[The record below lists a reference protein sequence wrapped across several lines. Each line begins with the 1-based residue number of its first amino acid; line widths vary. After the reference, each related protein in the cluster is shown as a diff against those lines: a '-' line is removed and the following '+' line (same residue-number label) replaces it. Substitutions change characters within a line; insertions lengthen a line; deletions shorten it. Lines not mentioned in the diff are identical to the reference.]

1 MYPNFYNPNP
11 NYLNENDGIQ
21 NLYPYPENTL
31 LGGNPSLSRPRPMY
45 NVNPQH
51 NLPSYGLD
59 INANQHN
66 NNNAKN
72 NNYDNSYK
80 KCHKILKEFLN
91 AHEDK
96 LKDIIIIIL

>member
-11 NYLNENDGIQ
+11 NYLTENNGIQ
-21 NLYPYPENTL
+21 NLYPNDTL

-45 NVNPQH
+45 NINPQH

-59 INANQHN
+59 INANQN
-66 NNNAKN
+66 NSSDTKN

-91 AHEDK
+91 VHEDK